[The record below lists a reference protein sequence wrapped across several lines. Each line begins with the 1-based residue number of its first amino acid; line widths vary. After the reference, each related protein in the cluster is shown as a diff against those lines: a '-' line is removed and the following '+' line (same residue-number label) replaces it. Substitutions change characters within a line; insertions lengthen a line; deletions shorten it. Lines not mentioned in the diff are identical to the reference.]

1 MSGSS
6 GGGGGGGGSSG
17 GSAGSGDCN
26 IIERVPLNSPQA
38 AVVSTLKVNQQLNVA
53 LSGGAVVA
61 LDGSNN
67 VAGSLTPRRLVDL
80 IDCMNQG
87 RQYVAVVLTIR
98 GALCEVEIRPR
109 A

>member
-6 GGGGGGGGSSG
+6 GGGGGGGGGG
-17 GSAGSGDCN
+17 GSAGGDCN
-26 IIERVPLNSPQA
+26 IVERVPLNSPKA
-38 AVVSTLKVNQQLNVA
+38 AVIARLKVSDELNVEQRGASVVA
-53 LSGGAVVA
+53 LSGT
-61 LDGSNN
+61 DI
-67 VAGSLTPRRLVDL
+67 AGSLTPRRLDEL
-80 IDCMNQG
+80 IECMNQG

>member
-6 GGGGGGGGSSG
+6 GGGGGGGSSGGSSG
-17 GSAGSGDCN
+17 GDCN
-26 IIERVPLNSPQA
+26 IVERVPLNSPQA
-38 AVVSTLKVNQQLNVA
+38 AVVATLTQNQALNVE
-53 LSGGAVVA
+53 LRGGSVVAVVSA
-61 LDGSNN
+61 SNN
-67 VAGSLTPRRLVDL
+67 VAGSLTPRRLVEL

-87 RQYVAVVLTIR
+87 QQYVAVVLTIR